1 MPELD
6 ADVIARGF
14 IAASGLKVAIGS
26 RLRTASA
33 GPKIYWH
40 GEIELEE
47 MPLVSAED
55 AAPSGYLLVAPDG
68 RLPPVLEHADSG
80 AVLSERLGRIVAD
93 AYPDATVE
101 RFVFYSS
108 MEILAE
114 VLHRGRRYV
123 IELPSL
129 RSWEAG
135 QLPRT
140 RPDPAMFYERAAM
153 DELRQRLSDATTPS
167 VPQKKVLQNAM
178 PVRYNQNCNRYVL
191 ECAAPPLG
199 AGTTHCSPNAISGC
213 GPVAWAMWFSAL
225 KRAKFRGAEAI
236 WKNSSCW
243 ESDWPSFGSGQLS
256 QCPDVNRTI
265 WQVHRLVGTTSDGMT
280 DTNRMIDGGGA
291 VKELGVP
298 WKFRHVG
305 KPLYEL
311 ACYLISGGLPFLWGG
326 TGRWQGP
333 KEAKVGHAVVVYGYD
348 KTSNLV
354 RIGLG
359 WGNDPIGD
367 DRFAYWDHFEN
378 TFAIHL
384 TS

>member
-6 ADVIARGF
+6 ADAIARGF
-14 IAASGLKVAIGS
+14 IVASGLNTAIGS
-26 RLRTASA
+26 RLRVSSA
-33 GPKIYWH
+33 GPKIHWH

-55 AAPSGYLLVAPDG
+55 SPSGYLLVAPDG
-68 RLPPVLEHADSG
+68 RLPPVLEHAESG
-80 AVLSERLGRIVAD
+80 VILSERLSRIVAA
-93 AYPDATVE
+93 AYPDATIE
-101 RFVFYSS
+101 RFVYYSS
-108 MEILAE
+108 LEILAE
-114 VLHRGRRYV
+114 VLHRGRRYT

-129 RSWEAG
+129 RSWATDDVPG
-135 QLPRT
+135 T
-140 RPDPAMFYERAAM
+140 RPDPATVYERAAM
-153 DELRQRLSDATTPS
+153 DELRQRLADATPPG
-167 VPQKKVLQNAM
+167 VPQRKILQNAV
-178 PVRYNQNCNRYVL
+178 PVRYNQNCNRYLL

-213 GPVAWAMWFSAL
+213 GPVAWAMWLSAL

-236 WKNSSCW
+236 WKNSTRW
-243 ESDWPSFGSGQLS
+243 ETDWPSFGSGQLS

-265 WQVHRLVGTTSDGMT
+265 WQVHRLAGTTSDGMT
-280 DTNRMIDGGGA
+280 DSNRMIDGGGV
-291 VKELGVP
+291 VKEFGVP

-326 TGRWQGP
+326 TGRWHGP

-348 KTSNLV
+348 KTSDLV

-359 WGNDPIGD
+359 WGNDPVGD
-367 DRFAYWDHFEN
+367 DRFAYWEHFEN

>member
-1 MPELD
+1 VPELD
-6 ADVIARGF
+6 ADAIAQGF
-14 IAASGLKVAIGS
+14 IAASGLKAAIDS
-26 RLRTASA
+26 RLRTTSA
-33 GPKIYWH
+33 APKIYWH

-68 RLPPVLEHADSG
+68 RLPPVLEHAESG
-80 AVLSERLGRIVAD
+80 TILSGRLGRIVSD
-93 AYPDATVE
+93 AYPDATIE
-101 RFVFYSS
+101 RFVFHSS
-108 MEILAE
+108 LEIFAE
-114 VLHRGRRYV
+114 VRRGGRRYA

-129 RSWEAG
+129 RSWEIDGPFRGAA
-135 QLPRT
+135 
-140 RPDPAMFYERAAM
+140 DPALFYERTAM
-153 DELRQRLSDATTPS
+153 DELRRRLSDASTS
-167 VPQKKVLQNAM
+167 AVPQKKILQNAM
-178 PVRYNQNCNRYVL
+178 PVRYNQNCNRYL
-191 ECAAPPLG
+191 LDCAAPPLG

-236 WKNSSCW
+236 WKSSTCW
-243 ESDWPSFGSGQLS
+243 EADWPSFGSGQIS

-265 WQVHRLVGTTSDGMT
+265 WKVHRLAGTTSDGMT

-291 VKELGVP
+291 VTELGVP
-298 WKFRHVG
+298 WKFRQVG

-326 TGRWQGP
+326 TGKWQGP
-333 KEAKVGHAVVVYGYD
+333 TGAKVGHAVVVYGYD
-348 KTSNLV
+348 KTSDLV

-367 DRFAYWDHFEN
+367 DRFVYWDRYEH

-384 TS
+384 TG